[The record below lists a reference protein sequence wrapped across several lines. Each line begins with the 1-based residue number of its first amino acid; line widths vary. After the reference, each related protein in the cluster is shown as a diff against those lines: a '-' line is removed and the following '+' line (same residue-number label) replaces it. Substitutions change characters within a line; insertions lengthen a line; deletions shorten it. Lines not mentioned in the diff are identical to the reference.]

1 MRIVATLENTITA
14 EVRSRAFCAL
24 TAVSILILS
33 LAYQVKTPFA
43 IDVGDAG
50 DEAYVADFFDVEYA
64 DALSYRWSGNI
75 SSIVFP
81 GIGAYAPARLRL
93 SLNGHRPAGLPLPTV
108 TVRANGREL
117 GSFPVTD
124 DFETYDLPIDRDA
137 VGTSGTLRVELSS
150 HTFVPHESS
159 GSGDRRELGV
169 LVDKAS
175 VQFQGGLGTIV
186 VPAPLPVL
194 CLTVAV
200 LVSYLLARR
209 FVSTRWSL
217 VVSLAML
224 GGLALALATIRMQVA
239 AYSPWV
245 LVVPGVG
252 LLVLETAHRTTSRA
266 ISAPLYAA
274 GVATILLG
282 LWRFASVAHLSWM
295 GVAPDL
301 ANNYHTAVVLRS
313 GGMIYDVQAPLFT
326 GYDNPPLTAILTTP
340 LTLLDLQSSIRLF
353 FGLNTLL
360 LATSVALI
368 FITRKEYLLTYPY
381 WMIAVALVL
390 NLDPVLDSLLLGQL
404 DAVILLL
411 IVTSFYAY
419 RQGRDL
425 VAGSSLGLA
434 TMIKFSPF
442 LLILYF
448 LLKKQLRVF
457 ASAVAATLVIGILS
471 LTLAGFDVHK
481 VFVAEVLPTLLAG
494 SAQMDNQSLNGFFNR
509 LFLNGKFI
517 TDLMEVPPI
526 PQARL
531 LTLGSSILLVGIAAF
546 LVHKN
551 LASRTGTRFDLE
563 FSLIVVALPLLS
575 SIAWHH
581 YMTWYVL
588 PFLVL
593 LNPKLRVGLG
603 KRARPAMVVLAGL
616 SCMCLCVP
624 MSLYVPTSLEGATK
638 LLISM
643 RLYAGLTLY
652 AVFAYLLTR
661 QSAGLRSEASD
672 LNTESGLQ

>member
-1 MRIVATLENTITA
+1 VRIVATLENTITA

>member
-1 MRIVATLENTITA
+1 MTVAATGDSATTSEMGGRVFYCLVGI
-14 EVRSRAFCAL
+14 
-24 TAVSILILS
+24 SILLLS
-33 LAYQVKTPFA
+33 LAYQVRTPFA
-43 IDVGDAG
+43 IDVGSASDAVSLRNFHEPESAG
-50 DEAYVADFFDVEYA
+50 G
-64 DALSYRWSGNI
+64 LSYRWSSSR

-81 GIGAYAPARLRL
+81 GIGAYAPAVLQLR
-93 SLNGHRPAGLPLPTV
+93 LNGHRPANLPPPIITV
-108 TVRANGREL
+108 IANGQEVV
-117 GSFPVTD
+117 SFPVTD
-124 DFETYDLPIDRDA
+124 GFETYELSIARETA
-137 VGTSGTLRVELSS
+137 GWFGTLEVELHSE
-150 HTFVPHESS
+150 TFVPDEFMA
-159 GSGDRRELGV
+159 SGDRRELGV
-169 LVDKAS
+169 LVDRVS
-175 VQFQGGLGTIV
+175 VQFQGGLGTSV

-194 CLTVAV
+194 CLAAAV
-200 LVSYLLARR
+200 LVSYLLARW

-252 LLVLETAHRTTSRA
+252 LLVREMAHRTTSRA

-274 GVATILLG
+274 GAATILLG
-282 LWRFASVAHLSWM
+282 LWRFASVAHLAWM

-313 GGMIYDVQAPLFT
+313 GGMIYDAHAPLFT

-340 LTLLDLQSSIRLF
+340 LTLFDLQSSIKLL
-353 FGLNTLL
+353 FGLNTIF

-390 NLDPVLDSLLLGQL
+390 NLDPALDSLLLGQL

-411 IVTSFYAY
+411 IVTSFFAY

-425 VAGSSLGLA
+425 ISGSFLGLA
-434 TMIKFSPF
+434 AMIKFSPL

-448 LLKKQLRVF
+448 LMKKRLRVF
-457 ASAVAATLVIGILS
+457 AAAAAAILLVGAFSVLS
-471 LTLAGFDVHK
+471 AGFHTHM
-481 VFVAEVLPTLLAG
+481 VFVRDVLPTLLAG

-517 TDLMEVPPI
+517 TDLIEVPPI

-546 LVHKN
+546 LVHKK

-603 KRARPAMVVLAGL
+603 KRARPAMVVFAGL

-624 MSLYVPTSLEGATK
+624 MSLYVPASLEGATK
-638 LLISM
+638 LLISI

-661 QSAGLRSEASD
+661 QSPGLGPEVSD